1 MTISIIVFLAL
12 ILDSLL
18 GEPRR
23 WHPLVGFGG
32 LADRMEKEIYAD
44 SKLCGAFATAVLLFP
59 MLLVCIWLQS
69 TSLSDILLLV
79 TLYIAIGRKSLAGH
93 ALDVFNPLQSENL
106 PEARRTLSMIVSRD
120 TGNANT
126 EQISSAAVESVLEN
140 GNDALFGAIFWAV
153 VAGIPGVIAYR
164 LVNTLDAMW
173 GYKTD
178 RYKNFG
184 WAAARLDDL
193 LNYLPARLTALSY
206 ALAGNTRQAF
216 ECWKRQ
222 AHIWKSPNA
231 GPVMAAGAGSLS
243 VLLGGNASY
252 RGVLQNRPD
261 LGIGKNTNANDIKHS
276 IALVDRALIL
286 WISVLL
292 LIDVFLYWY

>member
-1 MTISIIVFLAL
+1 MTVSIIVFLAL
-12 ILDSLL
+12 VMDSLL

-32 LADRMEKEIYAD
+32 LADTVEIEIYAD
-44 SKLCGAFATAVLLFP
+44 SKLRGAFAIGVLLFP

-79 TLYIAIGRKSLAGH
+79 TLYIAIGRKSLAEH
-93 ALDVFNPLQSENL
+93 ALAVLNPLQSDNM
-106 PEARRTLSMIVSRD
+106 PEARRKLSLIVSRD
-120 TGNANT
+120 TGNCNS
-126 EQISSAAVESVLEN
+126 EQISSAAVETVLEN
-140 GNDALFGAIFWAV
+140 GNDAIFGAIFWAI
-153 VAGIPGVIAYR
+153 VAGIPGVIGYR
-164 LVNTLDAMW
+164 IVNTLDAMW
-173 GYKTD
+173 GYKNH

-193 LNYLPARLTALSY
+193 LNYLPARLTAISY
-206 ALAGNTRQAF
+206 ALAGNTQQAF
-216 ECWKRQ
+216 KCWRKQ
-222 AHIWKSPNA
+222 AHNWKSPNA

-252 RGVLQNRPD
+252 RGILQNRPD
-261 LGIGKNTNANDIKHS
+261 LGIGNNANANDIKRS
-276 IALVDRALIL
+276 IALVDQALIL
-286 WISVLL
+286 WIAVLL